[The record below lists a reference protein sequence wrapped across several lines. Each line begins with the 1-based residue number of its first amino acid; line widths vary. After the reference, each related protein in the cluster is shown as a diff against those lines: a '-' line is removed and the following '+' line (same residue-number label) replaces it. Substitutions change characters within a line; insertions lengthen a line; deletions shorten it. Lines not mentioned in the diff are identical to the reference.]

1 MRPRNLL
8 TAVLAASALSLPF
21 LTGSNA
27 AAATATGVYD
37 EYVAL
42 GDSWSADVVIAD
54 ANGTPD
60 TTYAP
65 VGCGQ
70 SHTNYPKLL
79 ATELGI
85 SNFRDATCGGAE
97 TDDFYAPQSVEPGG
111 TNPAQFDRLTP
122 TTDLVTVGIGGN
134 DAGIAGAAMD
144 CFGLFPDD
152 QTVPPGTAPEQVP
165 TGGCKDKYAPEGG
178 EDQLARQ
185 ILEAEPKVVAAL
197 QEIHRLSPDA
207 RVLIIDYFAAV
218 PEHACYPTVPISEED
233 MAYLPDGRP
242 IEIAAVTQVR
252 QRTFV
257 LWRPSSKAAGS
268 PLRRPKPV
276 VRYCFQAKQ
285 PPRTILRWPN
295 CYIWAGIC
303 RRRANGTTWRL
314 NSMKTSSRP
323 ARI

>member
-1 MRPRNLL
+1 MRPGKLL
-8 TAVLAASALSLPF
+8 TAVLAVPALSVPF
-21 LTGSNA
+21 LTANA
-27 AAATATGVYD
+27 AAAPADGIYD

-54 ANGTPD
+54 TNGTPD

-85 SNFRDATCGGAE
+85 TNFRDATCGGAE

-144 CFGLFPDD
+144 CFGVFPDD
-152 QTVPPGTAPEQVP
+152 QTAPPGTVPEQVP
-165 TGGCKDKYAPEGG
+165 QGGCKDKYAPEGG
-178 EDQLARQ
+178 EDQLAQQ
-185 ILEAEPKVVAAL
+185 ILDAEPKVVAAL
-197 QEIHRLSPDA
+197 QEIHRRSPDA

-218 PEHACYPTVPISEED
+218 PEHACYPAVPISEED
-233 MAYLPDGRP
+233 MVYLHATMLRLNAMVQR
-242 IEIAAVTQVR
+242 AA
-252 QRTFV
+252 
-257 LWRPSSKAAGS
+257 AAGGAEFVDS
-268 PLRRPKPV
+268 YTPTIGHDICQAPN
-276 VRYCFQAKQ
+276 VRYAEVYG
-285 PPRTILRWPN
+285 PSVNGPAVGVPAHPN
-295 CYIWAGIC
+295 SAGAAAQF
-303 RRRANGTTWRL
+303 RAVLAQFNAGL
-314 NSMKTSSRP
+314 
-323 ARI
+323 

>member
-8 TAVLAASALSLPF
+8 AVVLAVSALSLPF
-21 LTGSNA
+21 LTASNA
-27 AAATATGVYD
+27 AGAPADGIYD

-60 TTYAP
+60 TTHAP
-65 VGCGQ
+65 IGCGQ

-79 ATELGI
+79 ARELGI

-111 TNPAQFDRLTP
+111 TNPAQFDRLSP

-152 QTVPPGTAPEQVP
+152 QTVPPGTLPEPVP

-197 QEIHRLSPDA
+197 QEVHRRSPDA

-233 MAYLPDGRP
+233 MVYLHATMLRLNAMVQR
-242 IEIAAVTQVR
+242 AA
-252 QRTFV
+252 
-257 LWRPSSKAAGS
+257 AAGS
-268 PLRRPKPV
+268 AEFVDSYNPTIGHDICQAPN
-276 VRYCFQAKQ
+276 VRYAEVLG
-285 PPRTILRWPN
+285 PSVNGPAVGVPAHPN
-295 CYIWAGIC
+295 SAGAAAQF
-303 RRRANGTTWRL
+303 RAVLAQFYAG
-314 NSMKTSSRP
+314 
-323 ARI
+323 A

>member
-1 MRPRNLL
+1 MRPRKLL
-8 TAVLAASALSLPF
+8 TAVLAAALPLVAAP
-21 LTGSNA
+21 LAAAPNA
-27 AAATATGVYD
+27 AAAADGTYD

-54 ANGTPD
+54 TNGTPD

-79 ATELGI
+79 AAELGI
-85 SNFRDATCGGAE
+85 TNFRDATCGGAE

-134 DAGIAGAAMD
+134 DAEIAGAAMD
-144 CFGLFPDD
+144 CFGVFPDNE
-152 QTVPPGTAPEQVP
+152 TAPPGTAPEQVP
-165 TGGCKDKYAPEGG
+165 SGGCKHKYAPEGG
-178 EDQLARQ
+178 EDQLAQQ

-218 PEHACYPTVPISEED
+218 PEHACYPAVPISEED
-233 MAYLPDGRP
+233 MVYLHATMLRLNAMVQR
-242 IEIAAVTQVR
+242 AA
-252 QRTFV
+252 
-257 LWRPSSKAAGS
+257 AAGGAEFVDS
-268 PLRRPKPV
+268 YTPTIGHDICQAPN
-276 VRYCFQAKQ
+276 VRYAEVYG
-285 PPRTILRWPN
+285 PSVNGPAVGVPAHPN
-295 CYIWAGIC
+295 SAGAAAQF
-303 RRRANGTTWRL
+303 RAVLAQLG
-314 NSMKTSSRP
+314 
-323 ARI
+323 AGA

>member
-1 MRPRNLL
+1 MRPPKVLPVVL
-8 TAVLAASALSLPF
+8 AAAVLAVPLLTVSSAEAGVSD
-21 LTGSNA
+21 GS
-27 AAATATGVYD
+27 YD

-54 ANGTPD
+54 TNGTPD
-60 TTYAP
+60 TTHAP
-65 VGCGQ
+65 IGCGQ

-79 ATELGI
+79 ARELGI
-85 SNFRDATCGGAE
+85 TNFRDATCGGAE

-144 CFGLFPDD
+144 CFGVLPDD
-152 QTVPPGTAPEQVP
+152 ETVPAGTAPEEVP

-197 QEIHRLSPDA
+197 QEIHRRSPDA

-218 PEHACYPTVPISEED
+218 PEHACYPAVPISEED
-233 MAYLPDGRP
+233 MGYLHATMLRLNAMVQR
-242 IEIAAVTQVR
+242 AA
-252 QRTFV
+252 
-257 LWRPSSKAAGS
+257 AAGGAEFVDS
-268 PLRRPKPV
+268 YTPTIGHDVCQPPD
-276 VRYCFQAKQ
+276 VRYAEVYG
-285 PPRTILRWPN
+285 PSVNGPAVGVPAHPN
-295 CYIWAGIC
+295 SAGAAAQF
-303 RRRANGTTWRL
+303 RAVLAEL
-314 NSMKTSSRP
+314 NS
-323 ARI
+323 AA

>member
-1 MRPRNLL
+1 MRPGKPLIAAL
-8 TAVLAASALSLPF
+8 ALAAPF
-21 LTGSNA
+21 VAVPLA
-27 AAATATGVYD
+27 AAPNATAAPAGGSYD

-79 ATELGI
+79 AAELAI
-85 SNFRDATCGGAE
+85 TNFRDATCGGAE

-152 QTVPPGTAPEQVP
+152 QTVPPGAAPEQVP

-178 EDQLARQ
+178 EDQLAQQ

-218 PEHACYPTVPISEED
+218 PEHACYPAVPISEED
-233 MAYLPDGRP
+233 MAYLHATMLRLNAMVQR
-242 IEIAAVTQVR
+242 AA
-252 QRTFV
+252 
-257 LWRPSSKAAGS
+257 AAGGAEFVDS
-268 PLRRPKPV
+268 YTPTIGHDICQAPN
-276 VRYCFQAKQ
+276 VRYAEVYG
-285 PPRTILRWPN
+285 PSVNGPAVGVPAHPN
-295 CYIWAGIC
+295 SAGAAAQF
-303 RRRANGTTWRL
+303 RAVLAQLG
-314 NSMKTSSRP
+314 
-323 ARI
+323 AGA

>member
-1 MRPRNLL
+1 MRPGKPLIAAL
-8 TAVLAASALSLPF
+8 ALAVPFVAVPLAAAP
-21 LTGSNA
+21 N
-27 AAATATGVYD
+27 ATAAPAGGSYD

-79 ATELGI
+79 AAELAI
-85 SNFRDATCGGAE
+85 TNFRDATCGGAE

-152 QTVPPGTAPEQVP
+152 QTVPPGAAPEQVP

-178 EDQLARQ
+178 EDQLAQQ

-197 QEIHRLSPDA
+197 QAIHRLSPDA

-218 PEHACYPTVPISEED
+218 PEHACYPAVPISEED
-233 MAYLPDGRP
+233 MAYLHATMLRLNAMVQR
-242 IEIAAVTQVR
+242 AA
-252 QRTFV
+252 
-257 LWRPSSKAAGS
+257 AAGGAEFVDS
-268 PLRRPKPV
+268 YTPTIGHDICQAPN
-276 VRYCFQAKQ
+276 VRYAEVYG
-285 PPRTILRWPN
+285 PSVNGPAVGVPAHPN
-295 CYIWAGIC
+295 SAGAAAQF
-303 RRRANGTTWRL
+303 RAVLAQLG
-314 NSMKTSSRP
+314 
-323 ARI
+323 AGA

>member
-1 MRPRNLL
+1 MRPGKPLIAAL
-8 TAVLAASALSLPF
+8 ALAVPFVAVPLAAAP
-21 LTGSNA
+21 N
-27 AAATATGVYD
+27 ATAAPAGGSYD

-79 ATELGI
+79 AAELAI
-85 SNFRDATCGGAE
+85 TNFRDATCGGAE

-152 QTVPPGTAPEQVP
+152 QTVPPGAAPEQVP

-178 EDQLARQ
+178 EDQLAQQ

-218 PEHACYPTVPISEED
+218 PEHACYPAVPISEED
-233 MAYLPDGRP
+233 MAYLHATMLRLNAMVQR
-242 IEIAAVTQVR
+242 AA
-252 QRTFV
+252 
-257 LWRPSSKAAGS
+257 AAGGAEFVDS
-268 PLRRPKPV
+268 YTPTIGHDICQAPN
-276 VRYCFQAKQ
+276 VRYAEVYG
-285 PPRTILRWPN
+285 PSVNGPAVGVPAHPN
-295 CYIWAGIC
+295 SAGAAAQF
-303 RRRANGTTWRL
+303 RAVLAQLG
-314 NSMKTSSRP
+314 
-323 ARI
+323 AGA

>member
-1 MRPRNLL
+1 MRPGKPLIAAL
-8 TAVLAASALSLPF
+8 ALAVPFVAVPLAAAP
-21 LTGSNA
+21 N
-27 AAATATGVYD
+27 ATAAPAGGSYD

-79 ATELGI
+79 AAELAI
-85 SNFRDATCGGAE
+85 TNFRDATCGGAE

-122 TTDLVTVGIGGN
+122 TTNLVTVGIGGN

-152 QTVPPGTAPEQVP
+152 QTVPPGAAPEQVP

-178 EDQLARQ
+178 EDQLAQQ

-197 QEIHRLSPDA
+197 QAIHRLSPDA

-218 PEHACYPTVPISEED
+218 PEHACYPAVPISEED
-233 MAYLPDGRP
+233 MAYLHATMLRLNAMVQR
-242 IEIAAVTQVR
+242 AA
-252 QRTFV
+252 
-257 LWRPSSKAAGS
+257 AAGGAEFVDS
-268 PLRRPKPV
+268 YTPTIGHDICQAPN
-276 VRYCFQAKQ
+276 VRYAEVYG
-285 PPRTILRWPN
+285 PSVNGPAVGVPAHPN
-295 CYIWAGIC
+295 SAGAAAQF
-303 RRRANGTTWRL
+303 RAVLAQLG
-314 NSMKTSSRP
+314 
-323 ARI
+323 AGA

>member
-1 MRPRNLL
+1 MRPGKPLIAAL
-8 TAVLAASALSLPF
+8 ALAVPFVAVPLAAAP
-21 LTGSNA
+21 N
-27 AAATATGVYD
+27 ATAAPAGGSYD

-79 ATELGI
+79 AAELAI
-85 SNFRDATCGGAE
+85 TNFRDATCGGAE

-152 QTVPPGTAPEQVP
+152 QTVPPGAAPEQVP
-165 TGGCKDKYAPEGG
+165 TGDCKDKYAPEGG
-178 EDQLARQ
+178 EDQLAQQ

-197 QEIHRLSPDA
+197 QAIHRLSPDA

-218 PEHACYPTVPISEED
+218 PEHACYPAVPISEED
-233 MAYLPDGRP
+233 MAYLHATMLRLNAMVQR
-242 IEIAAVTQVR
+242 AA
-252 QRTFV
+252 
-257 LWRPSSKAAGS
+257 AAGGAEFVDS
-268 PLRRPKPV
+268 YTPTIGHDICQAPN
-276 VRYCFQAKQ
+276 VRYAEVYG
-285 PPRTILRWPN
+285 PSVNGPAVGVPAHPN
-295 CYIWAGIC
+295 SAGAAAQF
-303 RRRANGTTWRL
+303 RAVLAQLG
-314 NSMKTSSRP
+314 
-323 ARI
+323 AGA